1 MNFNT
6 KKVNIYDL
14 CNVERA
20 VAGKEYKAGSCYIK
34 LRAVDESVG
43 QIKNKGKID
52 SRYAVF
58 EPKDGINTDYMFIAI
73 ERCFPEFLRRYRTT
87 INLQFGTLKHFQIAW
102 HDNEDTQKYVVQ
114 SIKVLDDEIN
124 TLEQQINLEQQ
135 QKKWYLHKMM
145 AE

>member
-34 LRAVDESVG
+34 LSAVDESVG

-58 EPKDGINTDYMFIAI
+58 EPRIESTLIICSLLLKDAF
-73 ERCFPEFLRRYRTT
+73 RSF
-87 INLQFGTLKHFQIAW
+87 
-102 HDNEDTQKYVVQ
+102 
-114 SIKVLDDEIN
+114 
-124 TLEQQINLEQQ
+124 
-135 QKKWYLHKMM
+135 
-145 AE
+145 

>member
-1 MNFNT
+1 M
-6 KKVNIYDL
+6 
-14 CNVERA
+14 
-20 VAGKEYKAGSCYIK
+20 
-34 LRAVDESVG
+34 
-43 QIKNKGKID
+43 
-52 SRYAVF
+52 F